1 MLHSLRYPNGLEHNM
16 KNLPNEVI
24 GLILMIFSVI
34 TTTIILIPIIAET
47 RIEGQLVFV
56 LYLIPI
62 ILNLS
67 TIIMAIEIF
76 IKKTM

>member
-1 MLHSLRYPNGLEHNM
+1 M
-16 KNLPNEVI
+16 KDWHADMVV

-34 TTTIILIPIIAET
+34 TTTIILIPIIAEA
-47 RIEGQLVFV
+47 RIDGQLVFV

-67 TIIMAIEIF
+67 TVIMAIEIF
-76 IKKTM
+76 IKKMM